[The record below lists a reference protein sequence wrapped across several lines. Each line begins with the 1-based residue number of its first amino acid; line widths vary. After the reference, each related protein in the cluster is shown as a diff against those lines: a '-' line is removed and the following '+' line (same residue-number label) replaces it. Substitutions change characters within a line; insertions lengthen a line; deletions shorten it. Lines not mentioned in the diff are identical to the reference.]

1 MDGRVAEK
9 AFVSSERARGN
20 LQDIL
25 TLSDL
30 YEKGKNTSATTGT
43 SKIWLNQIRKKKYVY
58 VASNG
63 LDTFRL
69 TSHTYHIHY
78 CNPSNLVLLSF

>member
-30 YEKGKNTSATTGT
+30 YEKGKNTPTTTGT
-43 SKIWLNQIRKKKYVY
+43 SKIWLNQIRKKIFVY

-63 LDTFRL
+63 
-69 TSHTYHIHY
+69 
-78 CNPSNLVLLSF
+78 P